1 LTLLSEIQSD
11 LKQAMLDKDDM
22 TRDTLRMFKSE
33 VQKFE
38 IDNQETADDA
48 KALQI
53 INKMIKQRK
62 DSITQFTEGGRTDLA
77 DKEQLEVTILSKY
90 KPQQLSESEIS
101 EKVKAAISES
111 SALSMQEIGKVMGIL
126 KSSIPAGTADMGI
139 VSKIVKDQLS

>member
-1 LTLLSEIQSD
+1 
-11 LKQAMLDKDDM
+11 MFDKDDM

-38 IDNQETADDA
+38 IDSQETADDA

-53 INKMIKQRK
+53 INKMSKQRK
-62 DSITQFTEGGRTDLA
+62 DSIAQFTDGGRADLA
-77 DKEQLEVTILSKY
+77 DKEELEVTILSKY
-90 KPQQLSESEIS
+90 KPQQLNESEIS
-101 EKVKAAISES
+101 KKVQLAISES
-111 SALSMQEIGKVMGIL
+111 GASTMQDIGKVMGIL

>member
-1 LTLLSEIQSD
+1 LTLLSKIQSD
-11 LKQAMLDKDDM
+11 LKQAMLDKDNM

-38 IDNQETADDA
+38 IDSQETADDA

-62 DSITQFTEGGRTDLA
+62 DSIAQFTDGGRADLA
-77 DKEQLEVTILSKY
+77 DKEELEVTILSKY
-90 KPQQLSESEIS
+90 KPQQLNESEIS
-101 EKVKAAISES
+101 KKVQLAISES
-111 SALSMQEIGKVMGIL
+111 GASTMQDIGKVMGIL
-126 KSSIPAGTADMGI
+126 KSSVPAGTADMGI

>member
-1 LTLLSEIQSD
+1 
-11 LKQAMLDKDDM
+11 MLDKDDM

-38 IDNQETADDA
+38 IDSQETADDA

-62 DSITQFTEGGRTDLA
+62 DSIAQFTEGGRADLA
-77 DKEQLEVTILSKY
+77 DKEELEVTILSKY
-90 KPQQLSESEIS
+90 KPQQLNESEIS
-101 EKVKAAISES
+101 KKVQSAISES
-111 SALSMQEIGKVMGIL
+111 GASTMQDIGKVMGIL

>member
-1 LTLLSEIQSD
+1 
-11 LKQAMLDKDDM
+11 MLDKDDM

-62 DSITQFTEGGRTDLA
+62 DSIAQFTEGGRADLA

-111 SALSMQEIGKVMGIL
+111 SALSMQDIGKVMGIL